1 MRRSAI
7 VAVALLALPLFA
19 QVPQATALFEQGQYD
34 EAKKLVASLKNDFDA
49 QLLLGKIAMAQNQ
62 AEAAEGFFAHA
73 VELKPNNANAH
84 LWLGQAYGT
93 QAQSASLFR
102 QASLA
107 GKTKDEFERA
117 AQLDPNLLDARF
129 GLIDYYTMAPSI
141 MGGSHDK
148 AVQQAAEIKKRD
160 IYAGHRAF
168 ARIYQRDKNLDLARK
183 EWIDAIKEQPQSA
196 KPHLA
201 LATFYTFQDK
211 NYAGAW
217 GEVDAALKVEPS
229 SMLIQFRIGQV
240 AAMSGQN
247 FARGEEALK
256 KYLTT
261 KPKENEPD
269 LASTHYYLGM
279 IYEKQGKKA
288 EARQSYA
295 TALKLSPSSKQISE
309 ALKRVS

>member
-1 MRRSAI
+1 MRRFAFL
-7 VAVALLALPLFA
+7 AVAFAAVPLFA
-19 QVPQATALFEQGQYD
+19 QVPQATTLYEQGQYA
-34 EAKKLVASLKNDFDA
+34 EATKLVASLKNDFDA
-49 QLLLGKIAMAQNQ
+49 QLLLGKIALAQDD
-62 AEAAEGFFAHA
+62 AEAAEKFFTHA

-84 LWLGQAYGT
+84 LWRGNAFGT
-93 QAQSASLFR
+93 EAQSASLFR

-107 GKTKDEFERA
+107 GKTKDEFEKA
-117 AQLDPNLLDARF
+117 VQLDPNLLDARF
-129 GLIDYYTMAPSI
+129 GLIDYFTMAPAI
-141 MGGSHDK
+141 MGGSHEK
-148 AVQQAAEIKKRD
+148 AEQQASEIRKRD
-160 IYAGHRAF
+160 AYQGHRAY
-168 ARIYQRDKNLDLARK
+168 ARIYSRDKNLDLARK
-183 EWIDAIKEQPQSA
+183 EWLDAVKEQPQSA

-201 LATFYTFQDK
+201 LATFYTFNDK

-217 GEVDAALKVEPS
+217 SEIETALRVEPA
-229 SMLIQFRIGQV
+229 MMQIQFRIGQV

-261 KPKENEPD
+261 KPTGNDPD

-295 TALKLSPSSKQISE
+295 AALKLNPKSKQINE
-309 ALKRVS
+309 AMKRVS